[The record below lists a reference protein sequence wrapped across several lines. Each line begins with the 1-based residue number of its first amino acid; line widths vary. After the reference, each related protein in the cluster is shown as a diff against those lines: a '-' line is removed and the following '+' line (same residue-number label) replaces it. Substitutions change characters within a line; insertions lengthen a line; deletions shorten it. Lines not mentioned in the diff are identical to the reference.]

1 MSDKAVSK
9 EIQTLKRRI
18 KDLQRPKNLQDE
30 KRMLN
35 LYNAAVWGIHNYY
48 RFATHIF
55 FDCGV
60 KIHNSIRFTLQNRL
74 GNRLQK
80 RGSTNNRYILEHY
93 GGSKGLRYLN
103 KFPLCPINYIQTKAP
118 LYKPNGVC
126 KYTESGRAKIH
137 ENLKFNVTVM
147 LMLMREKYT
156 NGSIEFTDN
165 RLSLWAAQYGKCA
178 ITGKVLWIDEIH
190 CHHKVPLE
198 NGGTDRYKN
207 LVIVHRDVH
216 ILIHATQPETI
227 QVYLDRIGPT
237 QTMLKKINK

>member
-1 MSDKAVSK
+1 MVPMAKQKKLRNLEYYGLQASFDKLYQQSQNGVVFCK
-9 EIQTLKRRI
+9 LM
-18 KDLQRPKNLQDE
+18 DL
-30 KRMLN
+30 
-35 LYNAAVWGIHNYY
+35 
-48 RFATHIF
+48 
-55 FDCGV
+55 
-60 KIHNSIRFTLQNRL
+60 IRSEENIR
-74 GNRLQK
+74 
-80 RGSTNNRYILEHY
+80 
-93 GGSKGLRYLN
+93 LRYLN
-103 KFPLCPINYIQTKAP
+103 KFPLCPISYIQTKAP
-118 LYKPNGVC
+118 LYKPKGVC

-237 QTMLKKINK
+237 QTMLKKINKYRMMAGNTAI